1 MKPPRAI
8 TEFLTGDERLWLE
21 EFYRRYRA
29 KEPVGDNHI
38 RVALRDKLPK
48 GFKPDR
54 LRRGFVYGAQ
64 LGVLG
69 LLVLD
74 PEADLL
80 RDVEQVILAM
90 KSLVISQPDIGKISA
105 DQLAER
111 LRLEP
116 RRIEELLGTV
126 GSAGRFWGSGHG
138 GVADGSYSQVTLDA
152 DSVRE
157 LLEFQSIEQ
166 QVPAILEKLKGDNQR
181 YTDMFFST
189 ATGSFVTAASAVG
202 QEPPQLVATSNRT
215 GSPTEFETAFDTYSV
230 TAVVG
235 EGGTGRVFAVK
246 DSGGQPFALKCLF
259 PDRVTT
265 LRRKRFKNEV
275 AFCAKFNHANV
286 IKVVDSGV
294 AKWDRINVPFYVM
307 PLYVASHQDKPLQ
320 PTTLRSLMEAGIAH
334 DRVLP
339 LFSQVMAGVEAANL
353 KGVYHRDLK
362 PENILYDAPRD
373 TLIVADFG
381 IAHFEEEELYTAV
394 ETRDNERLAN
404 FFYAAPE
411 QRSRGQTVDHRA
423 DIFAL
428 GLILN
433 EMYTRTV
440 PQGTGF
446 PTIASVAS
454 AYAYLDGLV
463 EHMRQHAPENRLA
476 SLDEIKKQLI
486 GRRSEF
492 VARQE
497 LDAKRGEV
505 VPAHS
510 PDVIAPVNVLGLD
523 WRSGALILQLDREPE
538 YMWVDYFQKPRGTY
552 SSTVGLDP
560 HLFKFQGNTA
570 TISVQERLAQ
580 HAVVEFKKFS
590 DMATRGLQ
598 AEVKNVAA
606 KKEAE
611 ERRRLQREVEEAEAR
626 ARIVASTKI

>member
-1 MKPPRAI
+1 MKPPKAL
-8 TEFLTGDERLWLE
+8 TEFLTEDERLWLE
-21 EFYRRYRA
+21 EFYRRYQA
-29 KEPVGDNHI
+29 HEPVGENHI

-80 RDVEQVILAM
+80 RDVEHTILAM
-90 KSLVISQPDIGKISA
+90 QNLVISEPDIKTISA

-166 QVPAILEKLKGDNQR
+166 QVPALLEKLQ
-181 YTDMFFST
+181 
-189 ATGSFVTAASAVG
+189 ATERGSSFVDRMLR
-202 QEPPQLVATSNRT
+202 ERPTSVITPMSSRT
-215 GSPTEFETAFDTYSV
+215 PFPTEFETAFDTYTVTSV
-230 TAVVG
+230 IG
-235 EGGTGRVFAVK
+235 EGGAGRVFAVR
-246 DSGGQPFALKCLF
+246 DSAGQPFALKCLF
-259 PDRVTT
+259 PHLVTT
-265 LRRKRFKNEV
+265 QRRKRFKNEV
-275 AFCAKFNHANV
+275 AFCTKCSHANV

-294 AKWDRINVPFYVM
+294 AKWERINVPFYVM
-307 PLYVASHQDKPLQ
+307 PLYVASHQEKPLQ
-320 PTTLRSLMEAGIAH
+320 PTTLRSLMEAGIAPN
-334 DRVLP
+334 RVLP
-339 LFSQVMAGVEAANL
+339 LFSQVMAGVRAAHL

-362 PENILYDAPRD
+362 PENILYDATRD
-373 TLIVADFG
+373 IVLVADFG
-381 IAHFEEEELYTAV
+381 VAHFEEEELYTAV
-394 ETRDNERLAN
+394 ETRDGERLAN
-404 FFYAAPE
+404 FLYAAPE
-411 QRSRGQTVDHRA
+411 QRSRGQAVDHRA

-433 EMYTRTV
+433 EIYTRAV
-440 PQGTGF
+440 PQGAGHQ
-446 PTIASVAS
+446 TIASVAPE
-454 AYAYLDGLV
+454 YAYLDGLV
-463 EHMRQHAPENRLA
+463 EHMRQQAPENRPA
-476 SLDEIKKQLI
+476 SLDEIEKQLI
-486 GRRSEF
+486 GRGCEF

-510 PDVIAPVNVLGLD
+510 PDTIVPVNILGLD
-523 WRSGALILQLDREPE
+523 WRSGTLILQLDREPE
-538 YMWVDYFQKPRGTY
+538 YMWAGRFQHPQETHA
-552 SSTVGLDP
+552 SIVGLES
-560 HLFKFQGNTA
+560 HLFKFEGSKA
-570 TISVQERLAQ
+570 TISVKERLVQ
-580 HAVVEFKKFS
+580 RAVDEFKKYS
-590 DMATRGLQ
+590 DMATRWLQ
-598 AEVKNVAA
+598 VEVNNVAA

-626 ARIVASTKI
+626 ARILASTKI